1 MRLRQFK
8 PLKPTAL
15 RMVSLTVLLA
25 MCWPLGVGHAADAPE
40 EQRLVDE
47 ATATF
52 ARFLDNPGIASWYV
66 AQGKNIK
73 AVFIVPKFVRGAF
86 LIGAAG
92 GKGVLLAHDFV
103 HGGWSFPAFYGMS
116 VASVGVQAGFDSSEV
131 VMIIQTH
138 AGLERFYGAG
148 TVRLGLDAG
157 LTLGPWGEGGAMGL
171 DIVTFT
177 WSKGIF
183 GGMSLDGLAVAAYA
197 GSNEAYY
204 GSQVKPEQILTTNAF
219 SNPGAD
225 RLRTVVGRL
234 ITP

>member
-1 MRLRQFK
+1 MHIRQVT
-8 PLKPTAL
+8 PV
-15 RMVSLTVLLA
+15 RMIVLLTFLLA
-25 MCWPLGVGHAADAPE
+25 MFWPLGLGQAADAPD

-47 ATATF
+47 AIATF
-52 ARFLDNPGIASWYV
+52 ARFLDNPDLASWYV

-73 AVFIVPKFVRGAF
+73 AVFIVPKFLRGAF
-86 LIGAAG
+86 LVGAAG

-157 LTLGPWGEGGAMGL
+157 LTLGPWGEGGTTGL

-183 GGMSLDGLAVAAYA
+183 GGMSLDGLAVTAYG

-204 GSQVKPEQILTTNAF
+204 GKPAKPEQILTTNAF
-219 SNPGAD
+219 SNSGAN
-225 RLRTVVGRL
+225 RLRAVVGQL